1 MKKKILK
8 YSYDLKNEGSSFFFD
23 HVHIQCD
30 NQISLHQ
37 QESWELSYIITGR
50 GVRVIGDTIE
60 PFLEGEVILIPPNI
74 PHCWSFDETIHDSE
88 GKIENITITFSDK
101 FLTNSSTSFEEL
113 SSVISAIRENKN
125 AISFSENNLL
135 RIQQTM
141 TAMIL
146 ETNIERL
153 ASLIRILNFISLPET
168 TNIVG
173 RPTIEDKKTKK
184 MQSIYLYVMNNYQ
197 NDITLDDI
205 SKFVGMEKSSFC
217 VFFKKMTNKS
227 FFTFLIEYRIG
238 SSCQM
243 LLKTTKSIS
252 EICISSGFQDVPYYN
267 RMFKKINGTTPTEY
281 RRTNVKE

>member
-1 MKKKILK
+1 MSYICIEELDIMKKKILR
-8 YSYDLKNEGSSFFFD
+8 YSYDLKNEGSSFSFD
-23 HVHIQCD
+23 HVHILWD
-30 NQISLHQ
+30 NQINLHQ
-37 QESWELSYIITGR
+37 QESWELSYVITGR

-60 PFLEGEVILIPPNI
+60 PFLEGEVVLIPPNI

-101 FLTNSSTSFEEL
+101 FLRNCSTSFDEL
-113 SSVISAIRENKN
+113 SGVISAIRENKN

-146 ETNIERL
+146 ETNI
-153 ASLIRILNFISLPET
+153 
-168 TNIVG
+168 VG
-173 RPTIEDKKTKK
+173 HPTIEDKKTKK

-227 FFTFLIEYRIG
+227 FFTFLIEYRVG

-243 LLKTTKSIS
+243 LLKTTKTIS
-252 EICISSGFQDVPYYN
+252 EICVSSGFQDVPYYN
-267 RMFKKINGTTPTEY
+267 RMFKKINGMTPTEY
-281 RRTNVKE
+281 RKTKLKE